1 MKYTQ
6 FGEYFRILRIKHQE
20 VLFDATKY
28 LKVTSAY
35 ISSVECGK
43 RSVPEEWEMIICN
56 HFKLN
61 DKEKME
67 LHEAIEQSK
76 TLVKISLENAS
87 PIQKQAA
94 LSFCRSFDDI
104 DEETAKKIVEILE
117 RNNNGL

>member
-6 FGEYFRILRIKHQE
+6 FGEYFRILRIKHHE

-43 RSVPEEWEMIICN
+43 RTVPEEWEKMICD
-56 HFKLN
+56 HYKLN
-61 DKEKME
+61 EKEKSE

-76 TLVKISLENAS
+76 TSIKISLESAS

-94 LSFCRSFDDI
+94 LTFCRSFDDI
-104 DEETAKKIVEILE
+104 DEETAKKIVDILE
-117 RNNNGL
+117 KNNNGL